1 MPLLRRPHDHC
12 RKLRARRRTSRSAVT
27 PSQQRH
33 CHVMTPVTASPHIP
47 PAEEPRFRRCI
58 AVAPPSP
65 KAHAASSIRPK
76 SPPRPL
82 PQRQNRYC
90 NPRFAADHGSQ
101 RISHPSRRTA
111 FGPIA
116 HSGNLSPNIGRPL
129 TDASFVTSSWITS
142 QCSASWPFSRRTIST
157 TIQFAGRPKPLN
169 RPWRST

>member
-33 CHVMTPVTASPHIP
+33 CHVMTPVAASPHIP

-111 FGPIA
+111 KSPWWSTAAPAARGFLPGGLSDAGPQRLRTGHDGPA
-116 HSGNLSPNIGRPL
+116 SETLHHSRPSARLL
-129 TDASFVTSSWITS
+129 TPGT
-142 QCSASWPFSRRTIST
+142 CRRTS
-157 TIQFAGRPKPLN
+157 AGR
-169 RPWRST
+169 